1 MVIEFV
7 AQNTSKYTPMY
18 GTAPYDKELS
28 GPKSH
33 SAAAEK
39 SCSGIYQ
46 NVSYFKISDCNIIFL
61 NSDLHSLLM
70 CSTKR
75 SYFSKSP
82 ARYKSLYSACSTFIL
97 SVSLISTAQHLLS
110 HGFHGKRFICCWL
123 RLFFACSHHSEN
135 IFKNETA
142 KVKSNIFF
150 PLFLLFIIS
159 YLKYI
164 AHHGI

>member
-1 MVIEFV
+1 MGVILSSWGHSTMSRDNFNFCCFRIRGGDAMFIEFV

-70 CSTKR
+70 CRHQK
-75 SYFSKSP
+75 
-82 ARYKSLYSACSTFIL
+82 I
-97 SVSLISTAQHLLS
+97 
-110 HGFHGKRFICCWL
+110 
-123 RLFFACSHHSEN
+123 LFFQVSCKVQISLQCVFHVHPVGFTHFHSTTS
-135 IFKNETA
+135 I
-142 KVKSNIFF
+142 VSWF
-150 PLFLLFIIS
+150 PW
-159 YLKYI
+159 
-164 AHHGI
+164 